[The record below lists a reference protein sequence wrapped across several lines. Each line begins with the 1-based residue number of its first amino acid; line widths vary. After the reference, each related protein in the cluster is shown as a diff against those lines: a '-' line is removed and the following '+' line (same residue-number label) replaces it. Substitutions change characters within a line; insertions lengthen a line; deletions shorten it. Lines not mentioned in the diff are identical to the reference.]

1 MGENDRTVW
10 HDLKND
16 TNIREHGIDF
26 SGLDEVFD
34 GRFSLTREDRRR
46 DYGEQRFNMLVR
58 FSGVVLN
65 VTYTPRSGKHR
76 IVSARLASR
85 KERRLFDGRDQ
96 SS

>member
-1 MGENDRTVW
+1 
-10 HDLKND
+10 
-16 TNIREHGIDF
+16 
-26 SGLDEVFD
+26 
-34 GRFSLTREDRRR
+34 
-46 DYGEQRFNMLVR
+46 MLVR

-76 IVSARLASR
+76 IVSARLASQ